1 MVVVADTTVEGV
13 VAVTTVR
20 IEVVVTNTVVA
31 SFAGVM
37 VKTVVD
43 VDAVI
48 TVETGVG
55 AVIVEVLL
63 AVLVTVI
70 VW

>member
-13 VAVTTVR
+13 VEVTTVR

-31 SFAGVM
+31 SFAGVT